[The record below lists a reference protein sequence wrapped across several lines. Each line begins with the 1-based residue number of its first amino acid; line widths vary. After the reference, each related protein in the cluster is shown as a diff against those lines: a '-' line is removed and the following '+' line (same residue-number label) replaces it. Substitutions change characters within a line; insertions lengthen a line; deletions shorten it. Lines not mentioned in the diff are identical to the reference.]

1 MRLESRIESKLDKG
15 KVADL
20 SLVTLLTITGC
31 IILVSVWFYCRRLLS
46 NSRVTLFKSNFM
58 DFAI

>member
-31 IILVSVWFYCRRLLS
+31 IILVSVWFCCRRLLS